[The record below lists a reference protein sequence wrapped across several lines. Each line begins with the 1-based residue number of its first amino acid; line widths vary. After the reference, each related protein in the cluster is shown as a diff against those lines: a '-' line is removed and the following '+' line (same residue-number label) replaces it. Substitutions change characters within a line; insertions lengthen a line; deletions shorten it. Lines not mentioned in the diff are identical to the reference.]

1 MRQSGPIPPYDGAW
15 TMEDV
20 KRVSEHMHAPYD
32 HCPQSTDVEE
42 LMRRAPGLTRKEA
55 LRIQTF
61 GFTPDE
67 EVDFA
72 YLVVNNGIDVFFERN

>member
-1 MRQSGPIPPYDGAW
+1 
-15 TMEDV
+15 
-20 KRVSEHMHAPYD
+20 
-32 HCPQSTDVEE
+32 
-42 LMRRAPGLTRKEA
+42 MRRAPGLTRKEA